1 MTTTISTRRA
11 SGFAAIYLAVALIA
25 AMLYFLVGTNMPSVT
40 DPAEQVQLLIDHQ
53 LGLHLM
59 YLVAYVAFGIVL
71 AVLVLGLYDRLA
83 GFAPATARV
92 ASAVGLIWAGVLV
105 ASGMVF
111 IVGMNSVIDLHTTDP
126 AGAVVAW
133 QAIYP
138 VTLGLGGAG
147 GEVLGGTWLLL
158 VSLVALRGHVL
169 PTWLTWVGLVAGAA
183 GLVSTV
189 PGLASVAVVFGL
201 LVIVWLVGLGVALL
215 REHPADAASTPAAP
229 LVSTG
234 LIGTGLMSPGL
245 IETER

>member
-11 SGFAAIYLAVALIA
+11 SGFAAIYLAVALVA

-40 DPAEQVQLLIDHQ
+40 DPKEQVQLLVDHQ

-59 YLVAYVAFGIVL
+59 YLIAYVAFGIVL
-71 AVLVLGLYDRLA
+71 AVLVLGLHDRLA
-83 GFAPATARV
+83 GVAPAMARV
-92 ASAVGLIWAGVLV
+92 ASAVGLIWASVLV

-111 IVGMNSVIDLHTTDP
+111 IVGMTSVVDLHATDP

-158 VSLVALRGHVL
+158 VSLITLRGHVL
-169 PTWLTWVGLVAGAA
+169 STWLTWVGLVAGAA
-183 GLVSTV
+183 GIISTV
-189 PGLASVAVVFGL
+189 PGLAAVAVVFGM
-201 LVIVWLVGLGVALL
+201 LVMVWLVGLAVALL
-215 REHPADAASTPAAP
+215 REHPSEGEGTPATP
-229 LVSTG
+229 MIKTG
-234 LIGTGLMSPGL
+234 LIGTGLMSSGL
-245 IETER
+245 IESER